1 MGSEIFQQAN
11 KGISLPEGVTDYF
24 FKMRLLF
31 LFFFSS
37 QLENIQCDK

>member
-24 FKMRLLF
+24 FLNETIVLI
-31 LFFFSS
+31 FFPS